1 MKTYLTVMFSSE
13 GATPS
18 EVTNRLSMLG
28 FKPLTGQWDFV
39 YEWDKNAGV
48 QDAIFFG
55 DKITHALKGHHVIF
69 KIETI

>member
-13 GATPS
+13 GASPS
-18 EVTNRLSMLG
+18 EVTNRLAMLG

-39 YEWDKNAGV
+39 YEWDKSADV

-55 DKITHALKGHHVIF
+55 DKITQVLKGNNVIF